1 MKDKT
6 RYQNHPLWDNV
17 KGILASEDLGN
28 LPSGTRDYLL
38 HLLHDLD
45 KRRDSTNPFYVQ
57 ERSLDD
63 LNNRLSNVAS
73 WIPNPNNA
81 SSIDQYVD
89 ACFATLSSE
98 WPANNGRKV
107 ADISKST
114 YDDFIHEATSKI
126 ASAREAADKVE
137 ELSRQFQEKKEEY
150 EIEIDGLKTS
160 FGESVDTTKAQLEE
174 RRDELSNQFKLE
186 VEERSNQTAISLAAV
201 EDEYKKRLDK
211 AKADVEQILHEVEN
225 TVNSISGKAM
235 TSDYAKYAKDKE
247 KAVRIYD
254 GLAVFFAIVGIAL
267 VAFALTGLH
276 ADATSA
282 SVFKLAVSV
291 ASFTVSGFL
300 FKRGTYNQREAKA
313 ARRTELTLREC
324 KPFIANL
331 SEEDKREITNKI
343 ADRIFIKG
351 EIGDKK
357 EKTISNALL
366 NRGLNDKDIASV
378 AELLKAAYRIEQN
391 SSS

>member
-1 MKDKT
+1 MKNKKAFDEHQLWGLVEELKSDDRITSLPLDT
-6 RYQNHPLWDNV
+6 RQYV
-17 KGILASEDLGN
+17 
-28 LPSGTRDYLL
+28 RYLL
-38 HLLHDLD
+38 EQLD
-45 KRRDSTNPFYVQ
+45 KRGRTTNAYYV
-57 ERSLDD
+57 RASSLDEMYRQLCNIRD
-63 LNNRLSNVAS
+63 WLPDYTSY
-73 WIPNPNNA
+73 
-81 SSIDQYVD
+81 IDSAVD
-89 ACFATLSSE
+89 ECMRILASE
-98 WPANNGRKV
+98 WPANNGRQIV
-107 ADISKST
+107 DIDEAVRDAFFADSEERI
-114 YDDFIHEATSKI
+114 ER
-126 ASAREAADKVE
+126 ARDAANKVE
-137 ELSRQFQEKKEEY
+137 DLSRQFQEKKDEY
-150 EIEIDGLKTS
+150 EAGLVELKSSYAESIAASKT
-160 FGESVDTTKAQLEE
+160 QLEK
-174 RRDELSNQFKLE
+174 RRDELGNEFELE
-186 VEERSNQTAISLAAV
+186 VKERADKATSSLAAV
-201 EDEYKKRLDK
+201 ENEYKKSLDSTK
-211 AKADVEQILHEVEN
+211 SEVEQILDGVEN
-225 TVNSISGKAM
+225 TANSISGIAM
-235 TSDYAKYAKDKE
+235 TTDYAKYATDKE

-254 GLAVFFAIVGIAL
+254 GLAILFAIAGIAL

-313 ARRTELTLREC
+313 ARRTELTLREY

-351 EIGDKK
+351 EIGDKE
-357 EKTISNALL
+357 EKTIWNALL

>member
-28 LPSGTRDYLL
+28 LPSGTRGYLL

-45 KRRDSTNPFYVQ
+45 KRKDSTNPFYVQ

-73 WIPNPNNA
+73 WISNPNNA

-114 YDDFIHEATSKI
+114 YDDFIDEATSKI
-126 ASAREAADKVE
+126 ASAREAADKVR

-150 EIEIDGLKTS
+150 EIEIKGLKTS
-160 FGESVDTTKAQLEE
+160 FSESVDTTKAQLEE
-174 RRDELSNQFKLE
+174 RRDELSNQFKSE

-254 GLAVFFAIVGIAL
+254 FSAIPFAIIGIGL
-267 VAFALTGLH
+267 VAFALAGLH
-276 ADATSA
+276 VDETSA

-313 ARRTELTLREC
+313 ARRTELTLREYR
-324 KPFIANL
+324 PFIANL

-351 EIGDKK
+351 EIGDKE
-357 EKTISNALL
+357 EKTLSSALSD
-366 NRGLNDKDIASV
+366 RGWTDKDITAI
-378 AELLKAAYRIEQN
+378 AALLKALSKDAPN
-391 SSS
+391 

>member
-1 MKDKT
+1 MKNKKAFDEH
-6 RYQNHPLWDNV
+6 QLWDLV
-17 KGILASEDLGN
+17 EELKRDDRITS
-28 LPSGTRDYLL
+28 LPLDTRQYVRYLL
-38 HLLHDLD
+38 EQLD
-45 KRRDSTNPFYVQ
+45 KRGRTTNAYYV
-57 ERSLDD
+57 RASSLDEMYRQLCNIRD
-63 LNNRLSNVAS
+63 WLPDYTSY
-73 WIPNPNNA
+73 
-81 SSIDQYVD
+81 IDSAVD
-89 ACFATLSSE
+89 ECMRILASE
-98 WPANNGRKV
+98 WPANNGRQIV
-107 ADISKST
+107 DIDEAVRDAFFADSEERI
-114 YDDFIHEATSKI
+114 ER
-126 ASAREAADKVE
+126 ARDAANKVE
-137 ELSRQFQEKKEEY
+137 DLSRQFQEKKDEY
-150 EIEIDGLKTS
+150 EAGLVELKSSYAESIAASKT
-160 FGESVDTTKAQLEE
+160 QLEK
-174 RRDELSNQFKLE
+174 RRDELGNEFELE
-186 VEERSNQTAISLAAV
+186 VKERADKATSSLAAV
-201 EDEYKKRLDK
+201 ENEYKKSLDS
-211 AKADVEQILHEVEN
+211 AKSEVEQILDGVEN
-225 TVNSISGKAM
+225 TANSISGIAM
-235 TSDYAKYAKDKE
+235 TTDYAKYATDKE

-254 GLAVFFAIVGIAL
+254 GLAILFAIAGIAL
-267 VAFALTGLH
+267 VAFALAGLH

-313 ARRTELTLREC
+313 ARRTELTLREY

-351 EIGDKK
+351 EIGDKE

>member
-28 LPSGTRDYLL
+28 LPSGTRGYLL

-45 KRRDSTNPFYVQ
+45 KRRESTNPFYVQ

-73 WIPNPNNA
+73 WISNPNNA

-98 WPANNGRKV
+98 WPANNGRKI

-313 ARRTELTLREC
+313 ARRTELTLREY

-351 EIGDKK
+351 EIGDKE
-357 EKTISNALL
+357 EKTIWNALL

>member
-1 MKDKT
+1 MKNKKAFDEHQLWGLVEELKSDDRITSLPLDT
-6 RYQNHPLWDNV
+6 RQYV
-17 KGILASEDLGN
+17 
-28 LPSGTRDYLL
+28 RYLL
-38 HLLHDLD
+38 EQLD
-45 KRRDSTNPFYVQ
+45 KRGRTTNAYYV
-57 ERSLDD
+57 RASSLDEMYRQLCNIRD
-63 LNNRLSNVAS
+63 WLPDYTSY
-73 WIPNPNNA
+73 
-81 SSIDQYVD
+81 IDSAVD
-89 ACFATLSSE
+89 ECMRILASE
-98 WPANNGRKV
+98 WPANNGRQIV
-107 ADISKST
+107 DIDEAVRDAFFADSEERI
-114 YDDFIHEATSKI
+114 ER
-126 ASAREAADKVE
+126 ARDAANKVE
-137 ELSRQFQEKKEEY
+137 DLSRQFQEKKDEY
-150 EIEIDGLKTS
+150 EAGLVELKSSYAESIAASKT
-160 FGESVDTTKAQLEE
+160 QLEK
-174 RRDELSNQFKLE
+174 RRDELGNEFELE
-186 VEERSNQTAISLAAV
+186 VKERADKDTSSLAAV
-201 EDEYKKRLDK
+201 ENEYKKSLDSTK
-211 AKADVEQILHEVEN
+211 SEVEQILDGVEN
-225 TVNSISGKAM
+225 TANSISGIAM
-235 TSDYAKYAKDKE
+235 TTDYAKYATDKE
-247 KAVRIYD
+247 KTVRIYD
-254 GLAVFFAIVGIAL
+254 GLAILFAIAGIAL

-313 ARRTELTLREC
+313 ARRTELTLREY

-351 EIGDKK
+351 EIGDKE

>member
-1 MKDKT
+1 MKNKKAFDEHQLWGLVEELKSDDRITSLPLDT
-6 RYQNHPLWDNV
+6 RQYV
-17 KGILASEDLGN
+17 
-28 LPSGTRDYLL
+28 RYLL
-38 HLLHDLD
+38 EQLD
-45 KRRDSTNPFYVQ
+45 KRGRTTNAYYV
-57 ERSLDD
+57 RASSLDEMYRQLCNIRD
-63 LNNRLSNVAS
+63 WLPDYTSY
-73 WIPNPNNA
+73 
-81 SSIDQYVD
+81 IDSAVD
-89 ACFATLSSE
+89 ECMRILASE
-98 WPANNGRKV
+98 WPANNGRQIV
-107 ADISKST
+107 DIDEAVRDAFFADSEERI
-114 YDDFIHEATSKI
+114 ER
-126 ASAREAADKVE
+126 ARDAANKVE
-137 ELSRQFQEKKEEY
+137 DLSRQFQEKKDEY
-150 EIEIDGLKTS
+150 EAGLVELKSSYAESIAASKT
-160 FGESVDTTKAQLEE
+160 QLEK
-174 RRDELSNQFKLE
+174 RRDELGNEFELE
-186 VEERSNQTAISLAAV
+186 VKERADKATSGLAAV
-201 EDEYKKRLDK
+201 ENEYKKSLDSTK
-211 AKADVEQILHEVEN
+211 SEVEQILAEVNN
-225 TVNSISGKAM
+225 TANSISGIAM
-235 TSDYAKYAKDKE
+235 TTDYAKYATDKE

-254 GLAVFFAIVGIAL
+254 GLAILFAIAGIAL

-313 ARRTELTLREC
+313 ARRTELTLREY

-351 EIGDKK
+351 EIGDKE

-378 AELLKAAYRIEQN
+378 AELLKAVYRAEQN

>member
-1 MKDKT
+1 MKNKKAFDEHQLWGLVEELKSDDRITSLPLDT
-6 RYQNHPLWDNV
+6 RQYV
-17 KGILASEDLGN
+17 
-28 LPSGTRDYLL
+28 RYLL
-38 HLLHDLD
+38 EQLD
-45 KRRDSTNPFYVQ
+45 KRGRTTNAYYV
-57 ERSLDD
+57 RASSLDEMYRQLCNIRD
-63 LNNRLSNVAS
+63 WLPDYTSY
-73 WIPNPNNA
+73 
-81 SSIDQYVD
+81 IDSAVD
-89 ACFATLSSE
+89 ECMRILASE
-98 WPANNGRKV
+98 WPANNGRQIV
-107 ADISKST
+107 DIDEAVRDAFFADSEERI
-114 YDDFIHEATSKI
+114 ER
-126 ASAREAADKVE
+126 ARDAANKVE
-137 ELSRQFQEKKEEY
+137 DLSRQFQEKKDEY
-150 EIEIDGLKTS
+150 EAGLVELKSSYAESIAASKT
-160 FGESVDTTKAQLEE
+160 QLEK
-174 RRDELSNQFKLE
+174 RRDELGNEFELE
-186 VEERSNQTAISLAAV
+186 VKERADKATSSLAAV
-201 EDEYKKRLDK
+201 ENEYKKSLDSTK
-211 AKADVEQILHEVEN
+211 SEVEQILDGVEN
-225 TVNSISGKAM
+225 TANSISGIAM
-235 TSDYAKYAKDKE
+235 TTDYAKYATDKE

-254 GLAVFFAIVGIAL
+254 GLAILFAIAGIAL

-313 ARRTELTLREC
+313 ARRTELTLREY

-351 EIGDKK
+351 EIGDKE

>member
-28 LPSGTRDYLL
+28 LPSGTRGYLL

-73 WIPNPNNA
+73 WISNPSNA

-89 ACFATLSSE
+89 ACFTTLSSE

-114 YDDFIHEATSKI
+114 YDDFIDEATSKI

-137 ELSRQFQEKKEEY
+137 ELSRQFQEKKDEFEAGLVELKSSY
-150 EIEIDGLKTS
+150 AETIDESKT
-160 FGESVDTTKAQLEE
+160 QLEK
-174 RRDELSNQFKLE
+174 RRDELGDEFELE
-186 VEERSNQTAISLAAV
+186 VKERADKATSSLAAV
-201 EDEYKKRLDK
+201 ENEYRKSLSSTK
-211 AKADVEQILHEVEN
+211 ANVDQILDEVEN
-225 TVNSISGKAM
+225 TANSISGIAM
-235 TSDYAKYAKDKE
+235 TTDYAKYAMDKE
-247 KAVRIYD
+247 KAVRVYD
-254 GLAVFFAIVGIAL
+254 GLAIFFAIVGIAL

-313 ARRTELTLREC
+313 ARRTELTLREY

-331 SEEDKREITNKI
+331 GDEDKREITNKI
-343 ADRIFIKG
+343 AERIFIKG
-351 EIGDKK
+351 EIGDKE

-366 NRGLNDKDIASV
+366 DRGMTDKQIASLAALV
-378 AELLKAAYRIEQN
+378 KAMSKD
-391 SSS
+391 SSN

>member
-1 MKDKT
+1 MKDKKAFDEHQLWSLVEELKSDDRITSLPLDT
-6 RYQNHPLWDNV
+6 RQYV
-17 KGILASEDLGN
+17 
-28 LPSGTRDYLL
+28 RYLL
-38 HLLHDLD
+38 EQLD
-45 KRRDSTNPFYVQ
+45 KRGRTTNAYYV
-57 ERSLDD
+57 RASSLDEMYRQLCNIRGWLPD
-63 LNNRLSNVAS
+63 YASN
-73 WIPNPNNA
+73 
-81 SSIDQYVD
+81 IDSAVD
-89 ACFATLSSE
+89 ECMRILASE
-98 WPANNGRKV
+98 WPANNGRQIV
-107 ADISKST
+107 DIDEAVRDAFFADSEERI
-114 YDDFIHEATSKI
+114 EQ
-126 ASAREAADKVE
+126 AREAADKVE
-137 ELSRQFQEKKEEY
+137 GLWQQFQEKKEEY

-160 FGESVDTTKAQLEE
+160 FGESMDTAKAQLEE
-174 RRDELSNQFKLE
+174 RRDELSNQFKSE

-201 EDEYKKRLDK
+201 EDEYKESLDK

-313 ARRTELTLREC
+313 ARRTELTLREY

-351 EIGDKK
+351 EIGDKE

>member
-1 MKDKT
+1 MKNKKAFDEHQLWGLVEELKSDDRITSLPLDT
-6 RYQNHPLWDNV
+6 RQYV
-17 KGILASEDLGN
+17 
-28 LPSGTRDYLL
+28 RYLL
-38 HLLHDLD
+38 EQLD
-45 KRRDSTNPFYVQ
+45 KRGRTTNAYYV
-57 ERSLDD
+57 RASSLDEMYRQLCNIRD
-63 LNNRLSNVAS
+63 WLPDYTSY
-73 WIPNPNNA
+73 
-81 SSIDQYVD
+81 IDSAVD
-89 ACFATLSSE
+89 ECMRILASE
-98 WPANNGRKV
+98 WPANNGRQIV
-107 ADISKST
+107 DIDEAVRDAFFADLEERI
-114 YDDFIHEATSKI
+114 ER
-126 ASAREAADKVE
+126 ARDV
-137 ELSRQFQEKKEEY
+137 SRQFQEKKDEY
-150 EIEIDGLKTS
+150 EAGLVELKSSYAESTAASKT
-160 FGESVDTTKAQLEE
+160 QLEK
-174 RRDELSNQFKLE
+174 RCDELGNEFELE
-186 VEERSNQTAISLAAV
+186 VKERADKATSSLAAV
-201 EDEYKKRLDK
+201 ENEYKNSLDSTK
-211 AKADVEQILHEVEN
+211 SEVERILDEVKN
-225 TVNSISGKAM
+225 TANSISGIAM
-235 TSDYAKYAKDKE
+235 TTDYAKYATDKE

-254 GLAVFFAIVGIAL
+254 GLAILFAIAGIAL

-313 ARRTELTLREC
+313 ARRTELTLREY

-351 EIGDKK
+351 EIGDKE

-378 AELLKAAYRIEQN
+378 AELLKAVYRVEQN

>member
-1 MKDKT
+1 MKNKKAFDEHQLWGLVEELKSDDRITSLPLDT
-6 RYQNHPLWDNV
+6 RQYV
-17 KGILASEDLGN
+17 
-28 LPSGTRDYLL
+28 RYLL
-38 HLLHDLD
+38 EQLD
-45 KRRDSTNPFYVQ
+45 KRGRTTNAYYV
-57 ERSLDD
+57 RASSLDEMYRQLCNIRD
-63 LNNRLSNVAS
+63 WLPDYTSY
-73 WIPNPNNA
+73 
-81 SSIDQYVD
+81 IDSAVD
-89 ACFATLSSE
+89 ECMRILASE
-98 WPANNGRKV
+98 WPANNGRQIV
-107 ADISKST
+107 DIDEAVRDAFFADSEERI
-114 YDDFIHEATSKI
+114 ER
-126 ASAREAADKVE
+126 ARDAANKVE
-137 ELSRQFQEKKEEY
+137 DLSRQFQEKKEEY
-150 EIEIDGLKTS
+150 EVEIDGLKTS
-160 FGESVDTTKAQLEE
+160 FDESVDTTRAQLEE
-174 RRDELSNQFKLE
+174 RRDELSNQFKSE
-186 VEERSNQTAISLAAV
+186 VEERANQAAVSLAAV
-201 EDEYKKRLDK
+201 EDEYKKNLDSTK
-211 AKADVEQILHEVEN
+211 SEVEQILDEVKN
-225 TVNSISGKAM
+225 TANSISGIAM
-235 TSDYAKYAKDKE
+235 TTDYAKYATDKE

-254 GLAVFFAIVGIAL
+254 GLAILFAIAGIAL

-313 ARRTELTLREC
+313 ARRTELTLREY

-351 EIGDKK
+351 EIGDKE
-357 EKTISNALL
+357 EKTIWNALL

>member
-1 MKDKT
+1 M
-6 RYQNHPLWDNV
+6 
-17 KGILASEDLGN
+17 A
-28 LPSGTRDYLL
+28 
-38 HLLHDLD
+38 
-45 KRRDSTNPFYVQ
+45 RR
-57 ERSLDD
+57 
-63 LNNRLSNVAS
+63 
-73 WIPNPNNA
+73 
-81 SSIDQYVD
+81 
-89 ACFATLSSE
+89 
-98 WPANNGRKV
+98 
-107 ADISKST
+107 
-114 YDDFIHEATSKI
+114 
-126 ASAREAADKVE
+126 
-137 ELSRQFQEKKEEY
+137 FQEKKDEY
-150 EIEIDGLKTS
+150 EAGLVELKSSYAETID
-160 FGESVDTTKAQLEE
+160 ESKAQLEK
-174 RRDELSNQFKLE
+174 RRDELGNEFELE
-186 VEERSNQTAISLAAV
+186 VKERADKATSSLAAV
-201 EDEYKKRLDK
+201 ENEYKKSLDSTK
-211 AKADVEQILHEVEN
+211 SEVEQILDEVKN
-225 TVNSISGKAM
+225 TANSISGIAM
-235 TSDYAKYAKDKE
+235 TTDYAKYATDKE

-254 GLAVFFAIVGIAL
+254 GLAILFAIAGIAL

-313 ARRTELTLREC
+313 ARRTELTLREY

-351 EIGDKK
+351 EIGDKE

-378 AELLKAAYRIEQN
+378 AELLKAVYRVERN